1 MGSVARVFYYVQGI
15 PPLIPLP
22 RLLLAYCHRPQK
34 NGSLC
39 LLKSQFRGALCT
51 TRWMGIHIWQVRN
64 QMGLEL
70 PNDMLMELMST
81 WILRSVVKR
90 LVVVEEISE
99 FAVIY
104 DGLNVNGKS
113 LFTVAKE

>member
-1 MGSVARVFYYVQGI
+1 MVPATFTKRVCAIV
-15 PPLIPLP
+15 
-22 RLLLAYCHRPQK
+22 LLFK
-34 NGSLC
+34 
-39 LLKSQFRGALCT
+39 
-51 TRWMGIHIWQVRN
+51 
-64 QMGLEL
+64 GLEL

>member
-1 MGSVARVFYYVQGI
+1 VVPATFTKTVCAIV
-15 PPLIPLP
+15 
-22 RLLLAYCHRPQK
+22 LLFK
-34 NGSLC
+34 
-39 LLKSQFRGALCT
+39 
-51 TRWMGIHIWQVRN
+51 
-64 QMGLEL
+64 GLEL
-70 PNDMLMELMST
+70 PNDMLMELKST